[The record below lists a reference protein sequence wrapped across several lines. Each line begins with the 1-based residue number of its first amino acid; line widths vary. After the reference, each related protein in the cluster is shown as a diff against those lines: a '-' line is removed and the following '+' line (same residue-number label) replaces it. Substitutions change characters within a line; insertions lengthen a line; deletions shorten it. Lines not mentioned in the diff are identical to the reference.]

1 MEFIEK
7 PSIELDKEEHAF
19 PVQVVAGCEDASDDR
34 SDLGCNSEWI
44 EPIRSYIS
52 EGKVPSNKWEARKL
66 KDQAARFVLVEEKLF
81 KWRLSGPLMTCVE
94 KEAARKVMKEV
105 HGGSCGNNSG
115 GRALAIKIKR
125 LGYLWP
131 TMIKDCEKCQ
141 RNAPTI
147 HLPAELLSSIASPY
161 PLMGWSMDVIGP
173 MHASKQKKLVLV
185 LTDYFSKLREAESYA
200 SIKEAQV
207 ESFMWKHIL
216 CRHGV
221 PYEIV
226 TDNGSQ
232 FISTSFQG
240 FCDKWGI
247 RLSKSTPRYLQGNGQ
262 ADAANK
268 TIIDGLK
275 KRLTAK
281 KGSWGDEL
289 EGVLWS
295 HRTTPRRAT

>member
-1 MEFIEK
+1 MPKERAND
-7 PSIELDKEEHAF
+7 PSI
-19 PVQVVAGCEDASDDR
+19 
-34 SDLGCNSEWI
+34 
-44 EPIRSYIS
+44 
-52 EGKVPSNKWEARKL
+52 
-66 KDQAARFVLVEEKLF
+66 
-81 KWRLSGPLMTCVE
+81 
-94 KEAARKVMKEV
+94 
-105 HGGSCGNNSG
+105 
-115 GRALAIKIKR
+115 GRAPVINR
-125 LGYLWP
+125 L
-131 TMIKDCEKCQ
+131 TISI
-141 RNAPTI
+141 NAFVDG
-147 HLPAELLSSIASPY
+147 HNRPY
-161 PLMGWSMDVIGP
+161 ARP
-173 MHASKQKKLVLV
+173 KQKKLVLV

-216 CRHGV
+216 CCHGV

-232 FISTSFQG
+232 FISTRFQG

-268 TIIDGLK
+268 TILDGLK
-275 KRLTAK
+275 KRLTVK
-281 KGSWGDEL
+281 KGSWADEL